1 MVIPALVE
9 GGFDVSEQVTLVRP
23 RPNGRK
29 HKADV
34 IAKKGARHIIISMK
48 WQQTSGTAEQ
58 KVPFE
63 VMCLQDAVLHNSN
76 PKFEKA
82 YLVLGGNK
90 WTLRDYYVSDQMGVY
105 LAHDK
110 VEVLVLEEFI
120 ARANKGEL

>member
-1 MVIPALVE
+1 MVLPALRQ
-9 GGFDVSEQVTLVRP
+9 GGYSVSMQVKLLQPRLGGRAHKSDVLAEKA
-23 RPNGRK
+23 GR
-29 HKADV
+29 HF
-34 IAKKGARHIIISMK
+34 IISMK

-63 VMCLQDAVLHNSN
+63 VMCLQDAVMHNSN

-90 WTLRDYYVSDQMGVY
+90 WTLRDYYVSDQMATY

-110 VEVLVLEEFI
+110 VEVLTLEEFI
-120 ARANKGEL
+120 ARANNGEL